1 MTFSDSLR
9 RSTSLRNSC
18 SILCDVVRIYGT
30 RVRIMRLLPWIERG
44 FVMSAFTVADAS
56 VMFLHHDLLIELGRT
71 EMVIEQ
77 LKVRD
82 ASERAELEPRLER
95 RLMRL
100 QEALQRLAA

>member
-1 MTFSDSLR
+1 
-9 RSTSLRNSC
+9 
-18 SILCDVVRIYGT
+18 
-30 RVRIMRLLPWIERG
+30 
-44 FVMSAFTVADAS
+44 MSAFTAADS
-56 VMFLHHDLLIELGRT
+56 NILFLHHDLLVELSRT

-77 LKVRD
+77 LQARE